1 MLCPDWS
8 KALTGALEGIV
19 LIEKFRESETVEI
32 ERVKPNLSGLVFL
45 HRPLRVHDHPEVP
58 GLCFTN

>member
-19 LIEKFRESETVEI
+19 LIEKFREVAEI

-45 HRPLRVHDHPEVP
+45 HRPLRVNHDHPEVP
-58 GLCFTN
+58 GLCFPN

>member
-8 KALTGALEGIV
+8 KASALKGIV
-19 LIEKFRESETVEI
+19 LIEKFRETAEI

-45 HRPLRVHDHPEVP
+45 HRPLRVNLNHES
-58 GLCFTN
+58 